1 MKRNEWHK
9 EPNDWQSVGD
19 NATWERAVRRFRAL
33 TDKSVAEAV
42 DQAYRA
48 SGEELRTREFDSVAR
63 HVANAAVR
71 NGRSVL
77 AAAALAFPAGGAPPL
92 RPGLGGVTAY
102 KAETR
107 RRKIAKELA
116 FAAHDLS
123 TGRIFMAAHRVA
135 QARALLGREGERYY
149 YEPQVCPAPRQ
160 LR

>member
-1 MKRNEWHK
+1 M
-9 EPNDWQSVGD
+9 
-19 NATWERAVRRFRAL
+19 
-33 TDKSVAEAV
+33 AEAIE
-42 DQAYRA
+42 QAYRA
-48 SGEELRTREFDSVAR
+48 SGQELRTREFDSVATQ
-63 HVANAAVR
+63 VANAVVR

-77 AAAALAFPAGGAPPL
+77 AAAELAFPANGAPPL

-107 RRKIAKELA
+107 RRKMAKELE

-123 TGRIFMAAHRVA
+123 TERIFMAAHRVA
-135 QARALLGREGERYY
+135 QARALLGREGEHYY

>member
-1 MKRNEWHK
+1 MRRNEWHK

-19 NATWERAVRRFRAL
+19 NATWEGAVRKFRAL
-33 TDKSVAEAV
+33 TDESVTKAV
-42 DQAYRA
+42 EQAYRA
-48 SGEELRTREFDSVAR
+48 SGQDLRTREFDSVAK
-63 HVANAAVR
+63 HVANAVVR

-77 AAAALAFPAGGAPPL
+77 AAAELAFPANGASPL

-135 QARALLGREGERYY
+135 LARALLGREGERYY
-149 YEPQVCPAPRQ
+149 YESQVCLAPRQ